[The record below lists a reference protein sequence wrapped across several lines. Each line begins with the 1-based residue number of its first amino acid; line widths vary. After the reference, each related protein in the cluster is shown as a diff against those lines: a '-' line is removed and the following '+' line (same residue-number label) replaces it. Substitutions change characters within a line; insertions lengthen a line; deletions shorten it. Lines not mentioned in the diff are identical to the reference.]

1 MKDSMTR
8 RDFMRLLA
16 LGSGGILLAGCSQAS
31 QPAAQPTAAKAAAPA
46 ATSAPAAAA
55 PAATSAPA
63 AAAATFK
70 PTRPV
75 TLICPWAAGGGT
87 DQVARMVGTLLEKE
101 FGQPVNVVNRT
112 GGGGAVGHTA
122 GATAD
127 PDGYTFTI
135 VTVEIAMMHWMGLA
149 QVGPKDFTPIGQVN
163 FDAAGVQVKAD
174 ATWKTVKELLDD
186 AKANPGKLKA
196 SGTGKG
202 GIWDLARAGML
213 KTAGISVDAIPWVPS
228 EGAAPALQE
237 LISGGIQVVTASL
250 PEGRSLIEAK
260 KVKALGIMADDRLP
274 NFADVPT
281 IKEQGINWVMG
292 AWRGFGL
299 PKNTKSEI
307 AAFYESAVKKVFDST
322 EFKDFMNKGSFGMK
336 WRGSKEFGQFMDEND
351 DTMGKIMKETGL
363 IK

>member
-1 MKDSMTR
+1 MSSPVTR

-16 LGSGGILLAGCSQAS
+16 LGSGGVLLAACSQPS

-55 PAATSAPA
+55 ATTAPA
-63 AAAATFK
+63 AAAAASAWK
-70 PTRPV
+70 ATRPV

-87 DQVARMVGTLLEKE
+87 DMVARMMGTLVEKE

-135 VTVEIAMMHWMGLA
+135 MTVEIAMMHWMGLA
-149 QVGPKDFTPIGQVN
+149 KVGPQDFTPIAQVN

-174 ATWKTVKELLDD
+174 APWKTVKDLLAE

-213 KTAGISVDAIPWVPS
+213 QTAGISVDAIPWVPS
-228 EGAAPALQE
+228 EGAAPGLQE
-237 LISGGIQVVTASL
+237 LISGGIQLVTASL
-250 PEGRSLIEAK
+250 PEGQSLIK
-260 KVKALGIMADDRLP
+260 GGKVKALGIMADERLS
-274 NFADVPT
+274 NFSDVPT
-281 IKEQGINWVMG
+281 LKEQGLNWVMG

-299 PKNTKSEI
+299 PKGTKPEI
-307 AAFYESAVKKVFDST
+307 VATYEAAIKKAYDSQ
-322 EFKDFMNKGSFGMK
+322 EFKDFMNKSSLGTT
-336 WRGSKEFGQFMDEND
+336 WRPSKEFGKFMDD
-351 DTMGKIMKETGL
+351 ADATMGKIMKDTGL
-363 IK
+363 I